1 MPNLIRMGFMRI
13 LVTGGAGY
21 IGSHTV
27 LLLLEEGHEVH
38 VYDNL
43 SNSSPEALRRVAELT
58 GRSAVFHQGDLLDAT
73 RLEETFTLA
82 KPEAVIHFA
91 GLKAVGESVAK
102 PLMYYRNNVTG
113 TLNLLETMDAHDVRT
128 FVFSSSATVYG
139 DPQQLPITEST
150 PLSATNPYGRTK
162 LHIEYMLDDLAA
174 SDPRWSIAKLR
185 YFNPVGSHESG
196 RIGEDPQG
204 IPNNLMPY
212 IAQVAV
218 GVREKVNVFGGDY
231 PTPDGT
237 GVRDYIHVVD
247 LGAGHLAALEYLEAH
262 GGLHAW
268 NLGTGHGSSV
278 LETIQA
284 FARISEQEIPYEIV
298 DRRPGD
304 VAASYA
310 DPALAR
316 EEIGWKAER
325 GLEQMVEDIWRWQST
340 NPSGY
345 PDEPAPVTDEAS
357 DLAEEA
363 PQSTESGDDA
373 EFEEPTKV

>member
-1 MPNLIRMGFMRI
+1 MRI

-38 VYDNL
+38 VLDNL
-43 SNSSPEALRRVAELT
+43 SNSSPEALRRVGELA
-58 GRSAVFHQGDLLDAT
+58 GRNAQLHVGDLLDER
-73 RLEETFTLA
+73 RLEDVFEA
-82 KPEAVIHFA
+82 ARPEAVIHFA
-91 GLKAVGESVAK
+91 GLKAVGESVSQ
-102 PLMYYRNNVTG
+102 PLKYYRNNVSG
-113 TLNLLETMDAHDVRT
+113 TLNLLDAMEAHEVRT

-139 DPQQLPITEST
+139 ETLELPITEST
-150 PLSATNPYGRTK
+150 ALSATNPYGRTK
-162 LHIEYMLDDLAA
+162 LHIEGMLDDLAG
-174 SDPRWSIAKLR
+174 SDQRWSIAKLR
-185 YFNPVGSHESG
+185 YFNPVGSHGSG

-218 GVREKVNVFGGDY
+218 GIRERVSVFGGDY

-247 LGAGHLAALEYLEAH
+247 LGAGHLAALEYLQDH

-268 NLGTGHGSSV
+268 NLGTGNGSSV
-278 LETIQA
+278 LEVIQA
-284 FARISEQEIPYEIV
+284 FARTSDREIPYEVV

-310 DPALAR
+310 DPTLAR

-325 GLEQMVEDIWRWQST
+325 GLGQMVEDMWRWQSS
-340 NPSGY
+340 NPTGY
-345 PDEPAPVTDEAS
+345 PKDDPAEQHEAEKS
-357 DLAEEA
+357 EEDVVK
-363 PQSTESGDDA
+363 ESKPKRASGPKEA
-373 EFEEPTKV
+373 TKL